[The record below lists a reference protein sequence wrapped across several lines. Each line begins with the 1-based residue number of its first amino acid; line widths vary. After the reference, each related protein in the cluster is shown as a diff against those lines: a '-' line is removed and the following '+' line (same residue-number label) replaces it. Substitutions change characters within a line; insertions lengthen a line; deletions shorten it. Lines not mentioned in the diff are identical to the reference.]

1 MAGVL
6 DAMIEAARA
15 GGEVAL
21 HHFRRGGE
29 VGLKADR
36 SPVTAADHEA
46 EAAIVESLQREFPD
60 HGVLGEESG
69 ARGPAER
76 RFIVDPIDGTR
87 NFVRG
92 IPIWAVMV
100 ALEERGAIV
109 AGVVW
114 EPLRGN
120 LYTARRGNGAWLNG
134 ERIRVSRVATLAEA
148 TLVHATL
155 NALRRDGLWDGFVRL
170 VDATARQRG
179 FGDYLC
185 YTTLAEGKAEVA
197 LATNVKVWDLAAT
210 KILLEEAGGRLT
222 DAAGAD
228 LLSSGTALA
237 SNGLLHEAALR
248 LLAADG

>member
-1 MAGVL
+1 MDRVV

-21 HHFRRGGE
+21 GHFRRGVE

-36 SPVTAADHEA
+36 SPVTVADHEA
-46 EAAIVESLQREFPD
+46 EAAIVETLRRAFPD
-60 HGVLGEESG
+60 HGVLAEESG

-100 ALEERGAIV
+100 ALEERGAIT
-109 AGVVW
+109 AGVIW
-114 EPLRGN
+114 EPVRGN
-120 LYTARRGNGAWLNG
+120 LHTARRGQGAFLNG
-134 ERIRVSRVATLAEA
+134 ERIHVSRVATLEEA
-148 TLVHATL
+148 MLVHATL

-185 YTTLAEGKAEVA
+185 YTTIAEGKADVA
-197 LATNVKVWDLAAT
+197 LATNVKVWDLAAA

-222 DAAGAD
+222 DVRGED
-228 LLSSGTALA
+228 SITRGTALA
-237 SNGLLHEAALR
+237 SNGILHEAALG
-248 LLAADG
+248 LLRAT

>member
-1 MAGVL
+1 MDRVL

-15 GGEVAL
+15 GGAVAL
-21 HHFRRGGE
+21 GHFRRGVE

-46 EAAIVESLQREFPD
+46 EAAIVETLRRAAPD

-69 ARGPAER
+69 ARGSAER

-87 NFVRG
+87 NFIRG

-100 ALEERGAIV
+100 ALEERGAV
-109 AGVVW
+109 TAGVIW
-114 EPLRGN
+114 EPVRGN
-120 LYTARRGNGAWLNG
+120 LYSARRSQGAFLNG
-134 ERIRVSRVATLAEA
+134 ERIRVSRVAALAEA

-170 VDATARQRG
+170 VDATGRQRG

-185 YTTLAEGKAEVA
+185 YTTIAEGKAELA
-197 LATNVKVWDLAAT
+197 LATNVKVWDLAAA

-222 DAAGAD
+222 DASGTESLA
-228 LLSSGTALA
+228 SGTALA

-248 LLAADG
+248 LLAGR

>member
-1 MAGVL
+1 MDRVV
-6 DAMIEAARA
+6 DAMIEAVRA

-21 HHFRRGGE
+21 GHFRRGVE

-36 SPVTAADHEA
+36 SPVTVADHEA
-46 EAAIVESLQREFPD
+46 EAAIVETLRRAFPD
-60 HGVLGEESG
+60 HGVLAEESG

-100 ALEERGAIV
+100 ALEERGAIT
-109 AGVVW
+109 AGVIW
-114 EPLRGN
+114 EPVRGN
-120 LYTARRGNGAWLNG
+120 LHTARRGQGAFLNG
-134 ERIRVSRVATLAEA
+134 ERIHVSRVATLEEA
-148 TLVHATL
+148 MLVHATL

-185 YTTLAEGKAEVA
+185 YTTIAEGKADVA
-197 LATNVKVWDLAAT
+197 LATNAKVWDLAAA

-222 DAAGAD
+222 DVRGED
-228 LLSSGTALA
+228 SITRGTALA
-237 SNGLLHEAALR
+237 SNGILHEAALG
-248 LLAADG
+248 LLRAT

>member
-1 MAGVL
+1 MDRVL

-15 GGEVAL
+15 GGGVAL
-21 HHFRRGGE
+21 GHFRRGVE

-46 EAAIVESLQREFPD
+46 EAAIVETLRRAFPD
-60 HGVLGEESG
+60 HGVLAEESG

-100 ALEERGAIV
+100 ALEERGAIT
-109 AGVVW
+109 AGVIW
-114 EPLRGN
+114 EPVRGN
-120 LYTARRGNGAWLNG
+120 LHTARRGQGAFLNG
-134 ERIRVSRVATLAEA
+134 ERIHVSRVATLEEA
-148 TLVHATL
+148 MLVHATL

-185 YTTLAEGKAEVA
+185 YTTIAEGKADVA
-197 LATNVKVWDLAAT
+197 LATNAKVWDLAAA

-222 DAAGAD
+222 DVRGED
-228 LLSSGTALA
+228 SITRGTALA
-237 SNGLLHEAALR
+237 SNGLLHQAALR
-248 LLAADG
+248 LLAAN

>member
-1 MAGVL
+1 MDRVV

-21 HHFRRGGE
+21 GHFRRGVE

-36 SPVTAADHEA
+36 SPVTVADHEA
-46 EAAIVESLQREFPD
+46 EAAIVETLRRAFPD
-60 HGVLGEESG
+60 HGVLAEESG

-100 ALEERGAIV
+100 ALEERGAIT
-109 AGVVW
+109 AGVIW
-114 EPLRGN
+114 EPVRGN
-120 LYTARRGNGAWLNG
+120 LHTARRGQGAFLNG
-134 ERIRVSRVATLAEA
+134 ERIHVSRVATLEEA
-148 TLVHATL
+148 MLVHATL

-185 YTTLAEGKAEVA
+185 YTTIAEGKADVA
-197 LATNVKVWDLAAT
+197 LATNAKVWDLAAA

-222 DAAGAD
+222 DVRGED
-228 LLSSGTALA
+228 SITRGTALA
-237 SNGLLHEAALR
+237 SNGLLHQAALR
-248 LLAADG
+248 LLAAD

>member
-1 MAGVL
+1 MDRVL
-6 DAMIEAARA
+6 DVMIEAARA

-21 HHFRRGGE
+21 RHFGRGVE
-29 VGLKADR
+29 TTLKADR
-36 SPVTAADHEA
+36 SPVTDADHET
-46 EAAIVESLQREFPD
+46 EAAIIERLERTFPEY
-60 HGVLGEESG
+60 GVLGEESG
-69 ARGPAER
+69 ARGSTER

-100 ALEERGAIV
+100 ALEERGAIT

-114 EPLRGN
+114 EPIRGN
-120 LYTARRGNGAWLNG
+120 LYSARRGRGAWLNG
-134 ERIRVSRVATLAEA
+134 ERIRVSRVAALAEA

-197 LATNVKVWDLAAT
+197 LATNVKVWDLAAA

-222 DAAGAD
+222 DASGRD
-228 LLSSGTALA
+228 SLSSGTALA
-237 SNGLLHEAALR
+237 SNGLLHDAALR
-248 LLAADG
+248 VLRTR

>member
-1 MAGVL
+1 MDRVV

-21 HHFRRGGE
+21 GHFRRGVE

-36 SPVTAADHEA
+36 SPVTVADHEA
-46 EAAIVESLQREFPD
+46 EAAIVETLRRAFPD
-60 HGVLGEESG
+60 HGVLAEESG

-87 NFVRG
+87 NFARG

-100 ALEERGAIV
+100 ALEERGAIT
-109 AGVVW
+109 AGVIW
-114 EPLRGN
+114 EPVRGN
-120 LYTARRGNGAWLNG
+120 LHTARRGQGAFLNG
-134 ERIRVSRVATLAEA
+134 ERIHVSRVATLEEA
-148 TLVHATL
+148 MLVHATL

-185 YTTLAEGKAEVA
+185 YTTIAEGKADVA
-197 LATNVKVWDLAAT
+197 LATNAKVWDLAAA

-222 DAAGAD
+222 DVRGED
-228 LLSSGTALA
+228 SITRGTALA
-237 SNGLLHEAALR
+237 SNGILHEAALG
-248 LLAADG
+248 LLRAT

>member
-1 MAGVL
+1 MDRVL

-15 GGEVAL
+15 GGAVAL
-21 HHFRRGGE
+21 GHFRRGVE

-46 EAAIVESLQREFPD
+46 EAAIVETLRRAFPD

-69 ARGPAER
+69 ARGSAER

-87 NFVRG
+87 NFIRG

-100 ALEERGAIV
+100 ALEERGAV
-109 AGVVW
+109 TAGVIW
-114 EPLRGN
+114 EPVRGN
-120 LYTARRGNGAWLNG
+120 LYSARRSQGAFLNG
-134 ERIRVSRVATLAEA
+134 ERIRVSRVAALAEA

-170 VDATARQRG
+170 VDATGRQRG

-185 YTTLAEGKAEVA
+185 YTTIAEGKAELA
-197 LATNVKVWDLAAT
+197 LATNVKVWDLAAA

-222 DAAGAD
+222 DAGGTESLA
-228 LLSSGTALA
+228 SGTALA

-248 LLAADG
+248 LLAGR

>member
-1 MAGVL
+1 MDRVL

-21 HHFRRGGE
+21 GHFRRGVE

-46 EAAIVESLQREFPD
+46 EAAIVETLLRAFPD

-69 ARGPAER
+69 PQGSAER

-87 NFVRG
+87 NFARG

-100 ALEERGAIV
+100 ALEERGAIT
-109 AGVVW
+109 AGVIW
-114 EPLRGN
+114 EPVRGN
-120 LYTARRGNGAWLNG
+120 LHTARRGQGAFLNG
-134 ERIRVSRVATLAEA
+134 ERVHVSRVATLEEA
-148 TLVHATL
+148 MLVHATL

-185 YTTLAEGKAEVA
+185 YTTIAEGKADVA
-197 LATNVKVWDLAAT
+197 LATNVKVWDLAAA

-222 DAAGAD
+222 DVRGED
-228 LLSSGTALA
+228 SITRGTALA
-237 SNGLLHEAALR
+237 SNGLLHQAALR
-248 LLAADG
+248 LLAAN

>member
-1 MAGVL
+1 MDRVL

-21 HHFRRGGE
+21 GHFRRGVE

-36 SPVTAADHEA
+36 SPVTVADHEA
-46 EAAIVESLQREFPD
+46 EAAIVETLRRAFPD
-60 HGVLGEESG
+60 HGVLAEESG

-87 NFVRG
+87 NFARG

-100 ALEERGAIV
+100 ALEERGAIT
-109 AGVVW
+109 AGVIW
-114 EPLRGN
+114 EPVRGN
-120 LYTARRGNGAWLNG
+120 LHTARRGQGAFLNG
-134 ERIRVSRVATLAEA
+134 ERIHVSRVATLEEA
-148 TLVHATL
+148 MLVHATL

-185 YTTLAEGKAEVA
+185 YTTIAEGKADVA
-197 LATNVKVWDLAAT
+197 LATNAKVWDLAAA

-222 DAAGAD
+222 DVRGED
-228 LLSSGTALA
+228 SITRGTALA
-237 SNGLLHEAALR
+237 SNGLLHQAALR
-248 LLAADG
+248 LLAAN

>member
-1 MAGVL
+1 MDRVL

-21 HHFRRGGE
+21 GHFRRGVE
-29 VGLKADR
+29 IELKADR

-46 EAAIVESLQREFPD
+46 EAAIVETLRRAFPD
-60 HGVLGEESG
+60 HGVLAEESG
-69 ARGPAER
+69 ARGSTER

-87 NFVRG
+87 NFARG

-100 ALEERGAIV
+100 ALEELGAIT
-109 AGVVW
+109 AGVIW
-114 EPLRGN
+114 EPVRGN
-120 LYTARRGNGAWLNG
+120 LYLARRGQGAWLNG
-134 ERIRVSRVATLAEA
+134 EPIGVSRVAALGEA

-185 YTTLAEGKAEVA
+185 YTTIAEGKAEVA
-197 LATNVKVWDLAAT
+197 LATNVKVWDLAAA

-222 DAAGAD
+222 DVRGED
-228 LLSSGTALA
+228 SITRGTALA
-237 SNGLLHEAALR
+237 SNGILHEAALG
-248 LLAADG
+248 LLRAT